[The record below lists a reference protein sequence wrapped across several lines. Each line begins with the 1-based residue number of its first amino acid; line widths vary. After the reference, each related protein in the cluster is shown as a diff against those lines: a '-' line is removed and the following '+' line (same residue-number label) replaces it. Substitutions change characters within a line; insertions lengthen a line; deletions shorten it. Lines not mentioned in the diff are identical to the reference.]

1 MKTKISL
8 AALALAGAMLAL
20 PVSAQAHF
28 DRGYHKDWRCH
39 MFGWLDHSR
48 CKKKV
53 VKRKKGKKKV
63 AKKAKKRRNN
73 APAFAVADGAAAGG
87 PVHFLTGLP

>member
-8 AALALAGAMLAL
+8 AALALAGAMLAM
-20 PVSAQAHF
+20 PVTAQAHF

-48 CKKKV
+48 CKKV
-53 VKRKKGKKKV
+53 VKHKKHKKV
-63 AKKAKKRRNN
+63 AKKAKRMAK
-73 APAFAVADGAAAGG
+73 
-87 PVHFLTGLP
+87 

>member
-20 PVSAQAHF
+20 PVGAQAHF
-28 DRGYHKDWRCH
+28 DRDWHKGWDRAWHKHWRCH

-48 CKKKV
+48 CKMH
-53 VKRKKGKKKV
+53 GKKKARMM
-63 AKKAKKRRNN
+63 AK
-73 APAFAVADGAAAGG
+73 
-87 PVHFLTGLP
+87 

>member
-28 DRGYHKDWRCH
+28 DRGVHKDWRCH

-48 CKKKV
+48 CKKAVKKHKKHGKKV
-53 VKRKKGKKKV
+53 AKKKKV
-63 AKKAKKRRNN
+63 AK
-73 APAFAVADGAAAGG
+73 
-87 PVHFLTGLP
+87 

>member
-28 DRGYHKDWRCH
+28 DRGYHKDWSCH
-39 MFGWLDHSR
+39 MFGWLDHGR
-48 CKKKV
+48 CKKV
-53 VKRKKGKKKV
+53 YVKKHKKHVRKARKSRKQ
-63 AKKAKKRRNN
+63 AK
-73 APAFAVADGAAAGG
+73 
-87 PVHFLTGLP
+87 